1 MENDLE
7 KMNKTMP
14 YTVPDGFFEE
24 MEERLMREVEPKK
37 KSQKLRNF
45 ALWTGFAVAASLA
58 LLLVLRHGWHNTE
71 NESFKQVEMAFN
83 QLSDGDQQ
91 LMLEYYDEINYLEN
105 NE

>member
-24 MEERLMREVEPKK
+24 MEERLMREVEPKQK
-37 KSQKLRNF
+37 IQKLRNV
-45 ALWTGFAVAASLA
+45 ALWTGFAVAASLT

>member
-24 MEERLMREVEPKK
+24 MEERLMREVEPKQ
-37 KSQKLRNF
+37 KSQKLRNV

>member
-24 MEERLMREVEPKK
+24 MEERLMREVELKQ
-37 KSQKLRNF
+37 KSQKLRNV